1 MIQADQQRSHY
12 CNGPFRGGG
21 FQGFAN
27 LNLRIVNV
35 RKRLPEIAHVE
46 PFPHAGHRD
55 LVRVSVAAEYE
66 RGRQLRWPYLGGCS
80 SPMNQPT
87 ASDFIGSS
95 DGMAICST

>member
-46 PFPHAGHRD
+46 PFPHAGSRA
-55 LVRVSVAAEYE
+55 RF
-66 RGRQLRWPYLGGCS
+66 GC
-80 SPMNQPT
+80 
-87 ASDFIGSS
+87 G
-95 DGMAICST
+95 